1 MPYPQR
7 VLTVPG
13 LDSVEARTDADRLS
27 VPVGKTTEL
36 SARLARDAGSSVS
49 VNVLLKDPW

>member
-36 SARLARDAGSSVS
+36 SARLARDVGSSVS